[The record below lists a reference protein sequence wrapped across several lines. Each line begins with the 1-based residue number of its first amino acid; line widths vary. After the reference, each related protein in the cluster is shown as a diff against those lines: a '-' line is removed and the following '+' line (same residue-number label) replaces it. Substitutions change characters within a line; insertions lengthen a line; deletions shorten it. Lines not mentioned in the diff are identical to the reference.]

1 MKKRFTNYRSDR
13 FWQIEVTGNSLVTT
27 YWRRETLG
35 KTAVSNF
42 DTERSCLKEAE
53 VLMVDKK
60 RNGYIETVE
69 DFIKRSELPEEL
81 RDARAR
87 KRTNTVRDHKF
98 VLYPLQDIMLTSV
111 IVHPVKQGRNG
122 YKRDES
128 GKENGFYCHTAY
140 ALGSDVR
147 GEDESSYFLVWLPDL
162 DLYGLWHRKQY
173 ALYVFPGM
181 NWPDIDKHL
190 AKYLDYE
197 FTSQSFPAVQD
208 HLSMEDDFVFIP
220 SDLDKQVENIL
231 SFPDHMRHK
240 KVEEFLIQYEYRL
253 LSLSYCDELEQPFR
267 ALVTMYY
274 NIGQWL
280 EGDTEYA
287 KAIKWFERSLLIL
300 NQAPSF
306 RTLFSDIFL
315 QLSFCYLETSK
326 FDLAL
331 LYIDIFALFDP
342 SSRNACYKIKESIRR
357 TQQLYKDTMSVYL
370 KNIEQESQNGYE
382 EASSVIKRA
391 IESAPNDPVLH
402 FNLACFYAS
411 SHRPNEAFYHLEEA
425 FKKGYKDY
433 EKILTERDLESI
445 RYTSEF
451 EDMRLRYLFITR

>member
-1 MKKRFTNYRSDR
+1 MKKRFTNYRSDK
-13 FWQIEVTGNSLVTT
+13 FWQIEVAGNSLVTT
-27 YWRRETLG
+27 YWKRETLG
-35 KTAVSNF
+35 KTAVNNF
-42 DTERSCLKEAE
+42 ESERSCLREAE

-60 RNGYIETVE
+60 RHGYVETVE
-69 DFIKRSELPEEL
+69 DFIKRTELPEEL
-81 RDARAR
+81 RDARSR
-87 KRTNTVRDHKF
+87 KRTIAVQGRKF
-98 VLYPLQDIMLTSV
+98 ILFPLQDIMLTSV
-111 IVHPVKQGRNG
+111 IVNAGQAFQHNGHGRETC
-122 YKRDES
+122 D
-128 GKENGFYCHTAY
+128 GFYCHTAY
-140 ALGSDVR
+140 ALGCEVC
-147 GEDESSYFLVWLPDL
+147 EEEEPSYFLVWLPDI
-162 DLYGLWHRKQY
+162 DLYGLWSRSSY

-181 NWPDIDKHL
+181 SWSDIEKRPSSFVDPGL
-190 AKYLDYE
+190 V
-197 FTSQSFPAVQD
+197 TQSFPMVQD
-208 HLSMEDDFVFIP
+208 HLTIEDNFVFVP
-220 SDLDKQVENIL
+220 SDLDKQVSAIL
-231 SFPDHMRHK
+231 SMPDNLRHK

-253 LSLSYCDELEQPFR
+253 LSLAYSSELEKAFSS
-267 ALVTMYY
+267 LVTMYY
-274 NIGQWL
+274 HIGQWL
-280 EGDTEYA
+280 EGDSEYA

-342 SSRNACYKIKESIRR
+342 SSRNACHKIKESIQR

-370 KNIEQESQNGYE
+370 RNIEQESQNGYE

-391 IESAPNDPVLH
+391 IESAPHDPVLH

-411 SHRPNEAFYHLEEA
+411 SNRANEAFYHLEEA

-433 EKILTERDLESI
+433 EKLLNERDLENI
-445 RYTSEF
+445 RYTTEF